1 MGIRRRRWVAS
12 GISLLAVPGAILA
25 QTASKI
31 WRIGYLSQGNG
42 PGEYLRA
49 FVEGMRALG
58 YAEGRNISIEY
69 RFSGDQRDRLLD
81 LARELV
87 QLKVD
92 IIVADGSQPI
102 KEAKIATSTIPIV
115 MLAPS
120 DPVGSGYVASLAR
133 PGGNVT
139 GNSMTSTDLA
149 AKDLELVREFLPK
162 ATRVALLGSR
172 GIGVSLFGEQVR
184 AAATKAGITLA
195 IRQLD
200 KPEVLAS
207 ALAALLRERP
217 QLLIVQYSTHANN
230 HRKEII
236 EFAARHRLPAIYGSR
251 SFVDAGGLLSYGPS
265 LPEMFRHAAS
275 FVDRIFKGAKPADLP
290 VEQPTK
296 YEMFVNA
303 STAKALGISIPQS
316 LLLRAE
322 EVIQ

>member
-1 MGIRRRRWVAS
+1 MKRRDAVTAFIASSAAPVA
-12 GISLLAVPGAILA
+12 LFA
-25 QTASKI
+25 QTPGKV
-31 WRIGYLSQGNG
+31 WRIGYLSQAKGHTDFA
-42 PGEYLRA
+42 RA

-58 YAEGRNISIEY
+58 YTEGQNISIEY

-102 KEAKIATSTIPIV
+102 KWAKIATSAIPIV

-120 DPVGSGYVASLAR
+120 DPVGSGYVANLAR

-149 AKDLELVREFLPK
+149 AKDLQLVREFLPK
-162 ATRVALLGSR
+162 ATRVALLGA
-172 GIGVSLFGEQVR
+172 GVAVSQFGEQVQE
-184 AAATKAGITLA
+184 ATTKAGITLA
-195 IRQLD
+195 VQHLTE
-200 KPEVLAS
+200 PEVLAS
-207 ALAALLRERP
+207 ALAALQRERP
-217 QLLIVQYSTHANN
+217 QLLIVQYSTHTSN
-230 HRKEII
+230 HRKKII
-236 EFAARHRLPAIYGSR
+236 EFAALHRLPAIYGSR
-251 SFVDAGGLLSYGPS
+251 NFVDAGGLLSYGPNLS
-265 LPEMFRHAAS
+265 EMFRHAAT

-296 YEMFVNA
+296 YEMFINLK
-303 STAKALGISIPQS
+303 TAKALGIAIPQS
-316 LLLRAE
+316 LLLRAD